1 MGNLMGNW
9 YSLNCKYYT
18 RQFPNLEDLLSDILD
33 SGQDPNYEILKNG
46 RSTMLTAAEALGV

>member
-1 MGNLMGNW
+1 MGNW
-9 YSLNCKYYT
+9 YSLDCKYYT
-18 RQFPNLEDLLSDILD
+18 RQFPTVDGLLNDILD

>member
-9 YSLNCKYYT
+9 YSLDCKYYT
-18 RQFPNLEDLLSDILD
+18 RQFPTLDALLKDILD
-33 SGQDPNYEILKNG
+33 SGQDPNYGILKNG

>member
-18 RQFPNLEDLLSDILD
+18 RQFPTLEDLLSDILD

>member
-18 RQFPNLEDLLSDILD
+18 RQFPTVDELLNDILA
-33 SGQDPNYEILKNG
+33 SGQDPNYLVYKDGKSVGTKAIDLIQI
-46 RSTMLTAAEALGV
+46 

>member
-18 RQFPNLEDLLSDILD
+18 RQFPTLDALLNDILD

>member
-9 YSLNCKYYT
+9 YSLDCKYYT
-18 RQFPNLEDLLSDILD
+18 RQFPTLEDLLSDILD

>member
-18 RQFPNLEDLLSDILD
+18 RQFPNLENLLNDILD